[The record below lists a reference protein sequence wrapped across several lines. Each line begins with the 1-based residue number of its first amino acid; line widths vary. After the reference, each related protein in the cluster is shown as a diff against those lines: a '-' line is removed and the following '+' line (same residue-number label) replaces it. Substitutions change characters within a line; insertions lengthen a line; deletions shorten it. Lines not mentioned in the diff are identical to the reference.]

1 MENEELDLSLLAWL
15 TFLADQMRQH
25 PELVEEA
32 NGEQL
37 QRIADLVKDVILEED
52 E

>member
-1 MENEELDLSLLAWL
+1 MEDDELDFVMFAWL

-32 NGEQL
+32 NEEQL
-37 QRIADLVKDVILEED
+37 QRIAELVKDVILEED